1 MTHLADSFVMQPS
14 AVRESKLRYFWP
26 NTSLTNLRRLP
37 MRRLPLRA
45 RQLVTPVHASS
56 KNQSAAV
63 INEAVGFWKHCCQR
77 NMMKLLFCGVEAAET
92 WDLHAQGES
101 RRGSVVMPVT
111 L

>member
-1 MTHLADSFVMQPS
+1 
-14 AVRESKLRYFWP
+14 
-26 NTSLTNLRRLP
+26 
-37 MRRLPLRA
+37 MRRLLLERDSLS
-45 RQLVTPVHASS
+45 RPVHASS

-63 INEAVGFWKHCCQR
+63 INQAVDLWKHRCQR

-101 RRGSVVMPVT
+101 RRGSVVMQVT